1 MSLAQPAQP
10 STPGSVLERIEEEI
24 HRLRE
29 KRPYLDDIIDRATNI
44 LLTHLSC
51 PRQRVIRVRVGLDG
65 RPKFL
70 VASLNER
77 GATYVINPLLWA
89 CSCPAFHRRGRPCK
103 HSLAAYVLWRAA
115 QPVARKRTCS
125 SCAGRFPVGQM
136 IEVQE
141 EHESLTWFVGD
152 MLCDGCVAAY
162 GGLA

>member
-1 MSLAQPAQP
+1 MTIAHDVRP
-10 STPGSVLERIEEEI
+10 STDPLERIEEEI
-24 HRLRE
+24 ARLRE
-29 KRPYLDDIIDRATNI
+29 MRPALDYLIDRATDI

-115 QPVARKRTCS
+115 QPMVRKRTCS
-125 SCAGRFPVGQM
+125 SCKERFPQGQM
-136 IEVQE
+136 TEVQE
-141 EHESLTWFVGD
+141 EYESLPWFVGD
-152 MLCDGCVAAY
+152 MLCNGCVAAY
-162 GGLA
+162 GEIA